1 MITSYFFGSSIR
13 MPPICTN
20 SAVTPAPFMPLT
32 FSTKAGGNVFSIPK
46 RMPIFLFAII
56 QASCDLIPDK
66 CSYRWRAGR
75 PPSWTGET
83 PVPTLEILLRHPLP
97 ERPIVLAVVA
107 VNIQPVWNS
116 LRIQH
121 CRHLHI
127 RVQAHVPIRRSQH
140 NLHLP
145 VPAQKPVIAH
155 VRQIV
160 GRVVEVDI
168 IVVIAVEET
177 PNIERSAHGYASRNQ
192 VGMPQGKIQRLI
204 AAKTAPRHRD
214 LRGPV
219 FPFQMPHELVQHVAL
234 VLHMPPDSRSRMH
247 VLVYQLSPST
257 LSTQKTWTV
266 HASSFPASV
275 RIIPASSYS

>member
-1 MITSYFFGSSIR
+1 MSCEIRSMITSYFFGSSIR

-145 VPAQKPVIAH
+145 VPADEDCAG
-155 VRQIV
+155 IV
-160 GRVVEVDI
+160 GLGHVPGRECEDVGNAVCEGSSTPAGYLRRQQQARLAALAEDGGEVFLVWGRVS
-168 IVVIAVEET
+168 
-177 PNIERSAHGYASRNQ
+177 RASNWADA
-192 VGMPQGKIQRLI
+192 RLSI
-204 AAKTAPRHRD
+204 GSCICP
-214 LRGPV
+214 G
-219 FPFQMPHELVQHVAL
+219 
-234 VLHMPPDSRSRMH
+234 
-247 VLVYQLSPST
+247 
-257 LSTQKTWTV
+257 
-266 HASSFPASV
+266 
-275 RIIPASSYS
+275 